1 ETVAELTRFDEP
13 VAVVAA
19 AGRADDGSPE
29 FAALDRRFEELRER
43 AVVVTALDHQQED
56 LMMSMLLRAG
66 IQAWIAERGAAAHE
80 YEQDPSPSS
89 NPALHAGLR
98 HIIDEPTD
106 AQTRCAFRAIA
117 HPHYRAVQVRLK
129 KAIQQSGIDEGDAV
143 RRLFILRRD
152 DWPSGQKTKELV
164 DDFTRRGGVQLDVD
178 LDDLRTFDALSKLLR
193 DNGPVLKPWLVA
205 RQPASSTK
213 LLRKALS
220 AEVPNGLSADAV
232 AGVEP
237 SVDTPSDAGPDGS
250 TSSDV
255 GHHGR
260 TPSDGGHSGSL
271 TSGAGPP
278 AERQPDGPSISLG
291 AVAVDRLWLTL
302 ASRRT

>member
-1 ETVAELTRFDEP
+1 
-13 VAVVAA
+13 
-19 AGRADDGSPE
+19 
-29 FAALDRRFEELRER
+29 
-43 AVVVTALDHQQED
+43 
-56 LMMSMLLRAG
+56 
-66 IQAWIAERGAAAHE
+66 
-80 YEQDPSPSS
+80 
-89 NPALHAGLR
+89 
-98 HIIDEPTD
+98 
-106 AQTRCAFRAIA
+106 
-117 HPHYRAVQVRLK
+117 
-129 KAIQQSGIDEGDAV
+129 
-143 RRLFILRRD
+143 
-152 DWPSGQKTKELV
+152 QKTKELV

-220 AEVPNGLSADAV
+220 AEVSNGLSADAV
-232 AGVEP
+232 AGVER

-278 AERQPDGPSISLG
+278 AEQQPDVPSISLG
-291 AVAVDRLWLTL
+291 AVDGDPLWLTL
-302 ASRRT
+302 ESLRKHVAVFAGSGSGKTGRLRRLVEGWALVGASSIVVGPKHALAWGRRRRAGADAGGSGGPGRGRGSGGRGMRSGRGATWTTPMSGGGRPGGRAAGR